1 MDATTKLVNGFIVQS
16 YILVCTYETKLIYV
30 RTYVRMYLSWNCIT
44 TIIVYVLQC
53 YDIEIKEYK
62 SLDNAIFRI
71 YVHSFANRKVFRD
84 KVQPSD
90 LMFKHFTL

>member
-1 MDATTKLVNGFIVQS
+1 
-16 YILVCTYETKLIYV
+16 
-30 RTYVRMYLSWNCIT
+30 MYLSWNCIT

-71 YVHSFANRKVFRD
+71 YVHSFANRVERFLGIKCSH
-84 KVQPSD
+84 PI
-90 LMFKHFTL
+90 